1 VRKFESKAERCV
13 FLGYSEKSK
22 GYRLWNLDHRKV
34 IVRRDVYFNETCF
47 PFTESLLPVSESSK
61 PAPTSTLQFP
71 WPRSDVSACSESELK
86 KPDMPVSSSSESP
99 EPKLTE
105 VDMTQTNPPSLLRE
119 PLRRSG
125 RSNRG
130 VPAQNFVPSMTADSK
145 WSEPGK
151 SEQSDFATPWWN
163 PIGSIKALLAT
174 SLGVADRT
182 PRTYREAIS
191 GPDAHHWKLA
201 IEEEL
206 KSHQQHG
213 TWTCVA
219 RPAGRRLVGSTWV
232 FKIKRG
238 ENGEIIRYKAR
249 LCAQGFSQI
258 PGVDFTETFAPVV
271 SFRSVRTL
279 LAIAA
284 AEDLDL
290 DQMDVKTAFLYG
302 KLDDE
307 VYMSQ
312 PDGVRGDHAGQVLR
326 LNKSIFGLRQSP
338 RVWNSQLNSYLVSL
352 GFKRCVTDPCL
363 YIRRREGRV
372 LIVAVFVDDIVI
384 ASNHVATKQWL
395 KNRLS
400 AKYQMT
406 DCGELRWFLGTR
418 VLRDRANNTITLDQS
433 QYIDDVLRRFGMSNC
448 HSVSTPAVTRLT
460 SDMCPSTES
469 DVRFMNDKPY
479 RQVVGCLMYAMVA
492 TRPDIAYA
500 VGSVCRFLHNPG
512 PQHWNAVLHILRY
525 LRGHSNLGLSFS
537 GKPSDLRQLHGY
549 CDADWAGDQDTR
561 RSTTGYIFRL
571 CGAAISWKSRLQKT
585 PALSSTEAE
594 YMSAGA
600 GVQEAISLRALL
612 LELGYSQPSAT
623 VIHEDNR
630 GCISLASQVATNHRS
645 RHIDIRHHFLRHYVH
660 NKTVEL
666 KYQRTKFMVA
676 DILTKPVPKAL
687 FQNLR
692 SGLLGNQ
699 RSGSVVS

>member
-1 VRKFESKAERCV
+1 
-13 FLGYSEKSK
+13 
-22 GYRLWNLDHRKV
+22 
-34 IVRRDVYFNETCF
+34 
-47 PFTESLLPVSESSK
+47 
-61 PAPTSTLQFP
+61 
-71 WPRSDVSACSESELK
+71 
-86 KPDMPVSSSSESP
+86 
-99 EPKLTE
+99 
-105 VDMTQTNPPSLLRE
+105 
-119 PLRRSG
+119 
-125 RSNRG
+125 
-130 VPAQNFVPSMTADSK
+130 
-145 WSEPGK
+145 
-151 SEQSDFATPWWN
+151 
-163 PIGSIKALLAT
+163 
-174 SLGVADRT
+174 
-182 PRTYREAIS
+182 
-191 GPDAHHWKLA
+191 
-201 IEEEL
+201 
-206 KSHQQHG
+206 
-213 TWTCVA
+213 
-219 RPAGRRLVGSTWV
+219 
-232 FKIKRG
+232 
-238 ENGEIIRYKAR
+238 
-249 LCAQGFSQI
+249 
-258 PGVDFTETFAPVV
+258 VV